1 MSSEKEKGMPAI
13 VFGQCALIINHAKGT
28 ISITKEPNFDDMIMV
43 VDGVRLASYDLPAG
57 KSAYIGATYVDTGD
71 VVYADDMGLTLTY
84 KADDRYM
91 EIGLSNDGKLA
102 SDVFVVISDSEDDDK
117 NAPLRYTVSHQSA
130 KTITLTFSDNEV

>member
-1 MSSEKEKGMPAI
+1 MVAI
-13 VFGQCALIINHAKGT
+13 NFENCALIVNEAGGT
-28 ISITKEPNFDDMIMV
+28 IAIEKDPNFDDMILV
-43 VDGVRLASYDLPAG
+43 VDGARQARCDLPAG

-91 EIGLSNDGKLA
+91 EIGLSNDAKLA
-102 SDVFVVISDSEDDDK
+102 SDVFVVISDSEDGDK

-130 KTITLTFSDNEV
+130 KTITLTFSDGEV